1 MICARDRYMVSFR
14 GKRRRKTTREE
25 RDERVG
31 EGGGEGERKER
42 QRPEA
47 AYGRVRIIPGRK
59 GRIEMRER
67 GRRGRMMIDRLSRGL
82 EFDFS
87 SRQREKRIPYTISFL
102 HFFLFFFFFLFRFSF
117 PVFHSLPSPPPPPE
131 KVDAEF
137 SGCAREIR
145 YSLSPYRIL
154 AIFQMRA
161 FDRRPVEGCHWER

>member
-25 RDERVG
+25 RDVREG
-31 EGGGEGERKER
+31 ESGGGEGEGERKER

-102 HFFLFFFFFLFRFSF
+102 HFFLFFFPLSLFFSRIPF
-117 PVFHSLPSPPPPPE
+117 PPLPTPPE

-145 YSLSPYRIL
+145 YSLRIGSWRFSRC
-154 AIFQMRA
+154 ARSIA
-161 FDRRPVEGCHWER
+161 AG